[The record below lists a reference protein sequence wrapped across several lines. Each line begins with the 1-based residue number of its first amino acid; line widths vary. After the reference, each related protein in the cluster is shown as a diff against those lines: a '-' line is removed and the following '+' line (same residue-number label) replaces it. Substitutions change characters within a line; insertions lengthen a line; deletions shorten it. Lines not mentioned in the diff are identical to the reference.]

1 MSITKKETDSQAQ
14 RTNQWLPMKRGKEGG
29 DQEVQTT
36 IYNINKLQRC
46 TEQPREYSQSSIIT
60 INEV

>member
-1 MSITKKETDSQAQ
+1 
-14 RTNQWLPMKRGKEGG
+14 MKRGKEGG

-36 IYNINKLQRC
+36 IYNINKLQRR
-46 TEQPREYSQSSIIT
+46 TEQPKEYSQSSIIT